1 MRQIEGV
8 KSGSFARVMED
19 LQLNQ
24 QLIGTA

>member
-19 LQLNQ
+19 FQLNQ